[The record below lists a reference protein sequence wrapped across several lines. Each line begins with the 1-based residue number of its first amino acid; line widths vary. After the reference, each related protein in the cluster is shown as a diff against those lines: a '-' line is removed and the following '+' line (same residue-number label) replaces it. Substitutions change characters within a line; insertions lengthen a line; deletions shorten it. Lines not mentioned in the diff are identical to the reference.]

1 MPALFITNGRLIDPA
16 SGLDETGDLVI
27 NDGRVVQVGGKAKPA
42 KGATVIDARERIVT
56 PGLIDPHVHLREPG
70 KEEAET
76 IASGA
81 AAAVSGG
88 FTTVC
93 CMPNTTP
100 ALDHPAMIDSVY
112 RRADLAGQARVF
124 PGAAVTKGRKG
135 TELAEIGLMAAAG
148 AVGFSDD
155 GDCVESP
162 AVQRRAFQF
171 IKQAGSV
178 MMQHCQDRSLTQG
191 GVMNAGP
198 TAMRMGLTGWPAV
211 AEEMVIERDVRL
223 NRDIGCRY
231 HVQHMSCA
239 GSVEIVRRARAEGQ
253 PVTAEASPHHLLLT
267 DEACLGYN
275 TNAKMNPPLR
285 AMRDVEALLEGVA
298 DGTIT
303 VLATDHAPH
312 TREAKDLEFD
322 AAPFGIVGIETA
334 LALYVKALVEPKII
348 DWPRLIALLTVEPA
362 KLCGLDR
369 EPWGLGRLAVGGR
382 ADVTV
387 IDPDAEWT
395 IRAAEF
401 KSKSRNTPFEG
412 WTVRGRAEAVIVN
425 GVVKMGGPH

>member
-1 MPALFITNGRLIDPA
+1 MPALFITNGRIIDPA
-16 SGLDETGDLVI
+16 SGLDKTGDIVI
-27 NDGRVVQVGGKAKPA
+27 NDGRVVQVGGKAKPS
-42 KGATVIDARERIVT
+42 KGAMVIDARERIVT

-112 RRADLAGQARVF
+112 RRAELAGQARVF
-124 PGAAVTKGRKG
+124 PVAAVTKGRKG

-191 GVMNAGP
+191 GVMNAGA

-239 GSVEIVRRARAEGQ
+239 GSVEIVRQARAEGQ

-285 AMRDVEALLEGVA
+285 TKRDVEALLEGVA
-298 DGTIT
+298 EGTIT

-348 DWPRLIALLTVEPA
+348 DWPRLIALLTIEPA
-362 KLCGLDR
+362 RLCGLDR
-369 EPWGLGRLAVGGR
+369 EPWGLGRLAVGGH

-412 WTVRGRAEAVIVN
+412 WKVRGRAERVIV
-425 GVVKMGGPH
+425 GGAIRR

>member
-1 MPALFITNGRLIDPA
+1 MPALFITNGRIIDPA
-16 SGLDETGDLVI
+16 SGLDKTGDIVI
-27 NDGRVVQVGGKAKPA
+27 NDGRVVQVGGKAKPS
-42 KGATVIDARERIVT
+42 KGAMVIDARERIVT

-112 RRADLAGQARVF
+112 RRAELAGQARVF
-124 PGAAVTKGRKG
+124 PVAAVTKGRKG

-191 GVMNAGP
+191 GVMNAGA

-239 GSVEIVRRARAEGQ
+239 GSVEIVRQARAEGQ

-285 AMRDVEALLEGVA
+285 TKRDVEALLEGVA
-298 DGTIT
+298 EGTIT

-322 AAPFGIVGIETA
+322 AAPFGIVWIETA

-348 DWPRLIALLTVEPA
+348 DWPRLIALLTIEPA
-362 KLCGLDR
+362 RLCGLDR
-369 EPWGLGRLAVGGR
+369 EPWGLGRLAVGGH

-412 WTVRGRAEAVIVN
+412 WKVRGRAERVIV
-425 GVVKMGGPH
+425 GGAIRR